1 MISTDINIVLPEITL
16 AVFSMAALMI
26 AVYGGKDRLAGLMFW
41 ATSGIMGLLGL
52 WLAFLEPGSSSA
64 FNGSFINDGYA
75 RFAKVVIL
83 FGAAAMLLLSQD
95 YLEKNKLLK
104 FEFPILIALATL
116 GMMLMV
122 SAGDLMA
129 L

>member
-104 FEFPILIALATL
+104 FF
-116 GMMLMV
+116 
-122 SAGDLMA
+122 
-129 L
+129 

>member
-26 AVYGGKDRLAGLMFW
+26 AVYGGKDRLAGLMIW

-52 WLAFLEPGSSSA
+52 WLAFLEPGASSA

-95 YLEKNKLLK
+95 YLEKINY
-104 FEFPILIALATL
+104 
-116 GMMLMV
+116 
-122 SAGDLMA
+122 
-129 L
+129 